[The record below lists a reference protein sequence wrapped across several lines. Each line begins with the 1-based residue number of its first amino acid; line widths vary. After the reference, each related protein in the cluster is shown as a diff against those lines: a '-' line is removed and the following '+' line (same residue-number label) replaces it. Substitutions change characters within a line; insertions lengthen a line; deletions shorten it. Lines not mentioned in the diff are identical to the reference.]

1 MSKED
6 INIIIDIEIKK
17 LKTRIKVLNYEL
29 KLTKKAKDYIAK
41 KGFDENFG
49 ARPLKR
55 AIQKYIEDPFAEEII
70 LGKVKEGD
78 QIKIDYNEKNDKISL
93 SKKS

>member
-1 MSKED
+1 MRLLWCACGALQAFLGDFLEACPAD
-6 INIIIDIEIKK
+6 EGA
-17 LKTRIKVLNYEL
+17 VL
-29 KLTKKAKDYIAK
+29 AVRRPPP
-41 KGFDENFG
+41 FG

-78 QIKIDYNEKNDKISL
+78 QIKIDYNEKTNSMSL
-93 SKKS
+93 SKKN